1 MVHRNSERARQIALL
16 CLFLYIL
23 LWGDSIKYKERFEFG
38 EDCLQKEMLIMLKNI
53 KGAIF
58 DMDGTLID
66 SLMLWDIIW
75 KKFGE
80 MYLQNEK
87 FRPNADDDKAVRTM
101 TLKDA
106 MDHVHSVYGIG
117 KSGEELLETANE
129 IIINFYSNEVEV
141 KEGAAEFLEYCY
153 ARDIKMC
160 VASATDIRLIKIAVA
175 HCGLEKY
182 FADILSCTEIGK
194 GKDEPDIYLKALA
207 CLGTGID
214 ETCVF
219 EDSHIAIKTANGIG
233 VKTVG
238 IYDKYNYG
246 QEEMKKI
253 ADAYIEEGETLLK
266 LLK

>member
-1 MVHRNSERARQIALL
+1 
-16 CLFLYIL
+16 
-23 LWGDSIKYKERFEFG
+23 
-38 EDCLQKEMLIMLKNI
+38 MLKSI

-66 SLMLWDIIW
+66 SLMLWDIVW
-75 KKFGE
+75 DKFGE
-80 MYLQNEK
+80 IYLKNER
-87 FRPNADDDKAVRTM
+87 FRPDAEDDKAVRTM

-106 MDHVHSVYGIG
+106 MEHVHSVYGIG

-141 KEGAAEFLEYCY
+141 KKGAAEFLEYCY
-153 ARDIKMC
+153 ENGIKMC
-160 VASATDIRLIKIAVA
+160 IASATDMRLIKIAVE
-175 HCGLEKY
+175 HCRLEKY
-182 FADILSCTEIGK
+182 FPDILSCAEIGK
-194 GKDEPDIYLKALA
+194 GKDEPDIYLKAIA
-207 CLGTGID
+207 CLGTGME

-219 EDSHIAIKTANGIG
+219 EDSHIAIKTANRIG

-246 QEEMKKI
+246 QDEMKKI
-253 ADAYIEEGETLLK
+253 ADAYIGEGETLLK